1 MQNHLS
7 FLGAMQQS
15 RPRPGDEAHG
25 GGPGEAVRVPQSE
38 VAPNGAVFTVLQK
51 SRRALKKK
59 NKKQEL
65 PCQCQ
70 SFTNTNLYKKL
81 EHVKLLHILK
91 FKGKAH
97 F

>member
-59 NKKQEL
+59 KQKTRITMSVPEFHKH
-65 PCQCQ
+65 Q
-70 SFTNTNLYKKL
+70 SLQETRTC
-81 EHVKLLHILK
+81 EI
-91 FKGKAH
+91 ATH
-97 F
+97 FEV

>member
-38 VAPNGAVFTVLQK
+38 EAPNGAVFTVLQK

-59 NKKQEL
+59 TKNK
-65 PCQCQ
+65 
-70 SFTNTNLYKKL
+70 NY
-81 EHVKLLHILK
+81 HVSARVSQTPISTRN
-91 FKGKAH
+91 
-97 F
+97 